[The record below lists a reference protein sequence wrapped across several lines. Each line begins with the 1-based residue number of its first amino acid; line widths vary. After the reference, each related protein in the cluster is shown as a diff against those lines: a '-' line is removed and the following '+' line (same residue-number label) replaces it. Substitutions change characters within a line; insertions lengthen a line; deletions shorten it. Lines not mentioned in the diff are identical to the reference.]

1 MIVGEKGL
9 HKKRFTD
16 SILVRY
22 KHSGIS
28 RWKDDWA
35 SEGHFHFFQWDLVPA
50 DRDLTLANL
59 LAWAAVGFQTF

>member
-28 RWKDDWA
+28 RWKDDYWA
-35 SEGHFHFFQWDLVPA
+35 SEAISIFSQRDWVPA
-50 DRDLTLANL
+50 DRDLYIS
-59 LAWAAVGFQTF
+59 